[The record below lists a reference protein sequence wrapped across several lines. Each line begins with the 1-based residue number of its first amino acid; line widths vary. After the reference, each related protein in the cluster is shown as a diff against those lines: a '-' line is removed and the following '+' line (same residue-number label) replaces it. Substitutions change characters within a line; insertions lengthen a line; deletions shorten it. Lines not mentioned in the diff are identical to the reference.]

1 MAPAWI
7 APAPAP
13 AVSAAAVGVAAVVV
27 VVVVV
32 EAAAVVVVAAAAAAA
47 AVESM
52 PAFAVSRP
60 RCKTALM
67 KSSRGFPAKAK
78 NRLLREKALNP
89 PSRHME
95 LKWAMRQE
103 MKWAMR

>member
-27 VVVVV
+27 V
-32 EAAAVVVVAAAAAAA
+32 EAAAVVVVAAAAAAVDSLA
-47 AVESM
+47 
-52 PAFAVSRP
+52 AFAVSRP

-78 NRLLREKALNP
+78 NRLLRKKALNP

-103 MKWAMR
+103 RKWAMRQVGR